1 MFFASSCLILNAK
14 AFLLPDV
21 NNVEGEYQNMICKNF
36 EIHNVAELIYNDDGS
51 VSWKRVPSEVATTM
65 EESVADKA
73 IHNSTGVELRFV
85 MKGDFATIRMSSYS
99 NDPKSFCSFHVYR
112 GGIQGGWS
120 DHAGHCHVTGEIQD
134 FVIEKSK
141 NISALK
147 TMSDKS
153 GYDWDPEVVRI
164 IFDRGR
170 YKIYDVI
177 GDVTP
182 PLKTQCPRKTLL
194 AYGSS
199 ITHGSNAIDQ
209 SHAWVSVVAHNL
221 GMDARN
227 LGMAGSC
234 ALEPAM
240 AEYIASEGEKG
251 NWDIA
256 TLELGINVLKWE
268 DEKIRKRT
276 ENIIRQV
283 AGRNSE
289 KPIFVISPFY
299 HCGDDSDNDRAK
311 IWRKIIEE
319 TVFRLDYKNVTYI
332 NGLDVLGDA
341 SFMSADEVHPNIYGV
356 QRIADVLTSK
366 IRKVL
371 IP

>member
-1 MFFASSCLILNAK
+1 
-14 AFLLPDV
+14 
-21 NNVEGEYQNMICKNF
+21 MIYKNF

-51 VSWKRVPSEVATTM
+51 VSWKRVPSQVATAMEATM
-65 EESVADKA
+65 ADSMV
-73 IHNSTGVELRFV
+73 HNSTGVELRFV
-85 MKGDFATIRMSSYS
+85 INGDSATVRMSTCS
-99 NDPKSFCSFHVYR
+99 NDPKSFSTFHVYR

-120 DHAGHCHVTGEIQD
+120 DHEVHRHVTGEIQD

-141 NISALK
+141 NISRLK

-164 IFDRGR
+164 IFDRGS

-209 SHAWVSVVAHNL
+209 SHSWVSVVAHNL
-221 GMDARN
+221 NMDARN

-234 ALEPAM
+234 AIEPEM

-251 NWDIA
+251 GWDIA
-256 TLELGINVLKWE
+256 TLELGINVLSWA
-268 DEKIRKRT
+268 DDKITHRV
-276 ENIIRQV
+276 ENIIQQV
-283 AGRNSE
+283 AGRNPD
-289 KPIFVISPFY
+289 KPVFVISPFY
-299 HCGDDSDNDRAK
+299 HCGDDFNQNGYAK
-311 IWRKIIEE
+311 KWRKMIEE
-319 TVFRLDYKNVTYI
+319 IVSRLDYKNVTYI
-332 NGLDVLGDA
+332 NGMDVLDNM
-341 SFMSADEVHPNIYGV
+341 SYMSADEVHPNIYGV

-366 IRKVL
+366 IRNVQ